1 MSKNSMNFN
10 VNFNSQFDSSQIL
23 KGLEEIR
30 KKMGALSANEQIFKG
45 VDKEFLKLKS
55 LLTTLD
61 TQSKNVGN
69 PAGLNLYQRTL
80 EKVRESANKISQEMS
95 SIAKNETKAF
105 QFKDVAEAQ
114 KKIQQLNAQIE
125 KANKDLSATS
135 TSTQNQLKGMGI
147 TADDKTLS
155 TYVQQLS
162 QGKSLVSVITQEL
175 IRQTAEVNKIRQKY
189 EELNKESRNVKISA
203 DDQIASK
210 GSYKTKTQ
218 AEAATTQT
226 IKTAISTN
234 FANGVKD
241 AAVVLANIQSLLDA
255 QGIKLNENSKVWD
268 NIKNTYTQLVAKQ
281 QTLNAQF
288 EPMKSSMTQLAN
300 TTSNIVNRGLND
312 AVPGFQ
318 NLQNKL
324 VQNTN
329 EVNNLNGKLQA
340 TNDEMNNLN
349 SQGALDT
356 VGKDTEKATAK
367 TEALINAQQSSINA
381 QRDMNSQQQI
391 LNQAFDRIGMAV
403 KNVLSLGNAWR
414 QVNRY
419 IRQTFQD
426 VQRLDQAFASIAM
439 VTNYQMS
446 DLWGMYDQYSE
457 IANRLGQT
465 TEGAIKSSALFIQ
478 QGLEMS
484 EALSLAEDTLK
495 MATLAGED
503 YTTATTQMTAAI
515 RGFHMEMDESSRV
528 TDVYSELAANAAASV
543 QGIAYAMSKTAS
555 IANNAGMAFE
565 TTAAFITNM
574 IETTQEAPEN
584 IGTAMKTIK
593 K

>member
-55 LLTTLD
+55 LLATLD

-114 KKIQQLNAQIE
+114 RKIQQLNAQIE

-210 GSYKTKTQ
+210 GSYKTKT
-218 AEAATTQT
+218 
-226 IKTAISTN
+226 
-234 FANGVKD
+234 
-241 AAVVLANIQSLLDA
+241 
-255 QGIKLNENSKVWD
+255 
-268 NIKNTYTQLVAKQ
+268 
-281 QTLNAQF
+281 
-288 EPMKSSMTQLAN
+288 
-300 TTSNIVNRGLND
+300 
-312 AVPGFQ
+312 
-318 NLQNKL
+318 
-324 VQNTN
+324 
-329 EVNNLNGKLQA
+329 
-340 TNDEMNNLN
+340 
-349 SQGALDT
+349 
-356 VGKDTEKATAK
+356 
-367 TEALINAQQSSINA
+367 
-381 QRDMNSQQQI
+381 
-391 LNQAFDRIGMAV
+391 
-403 KNVLSLGNAWR
+403 
-414 QVNRY
+414 
-419 IRQTFQD
+419 
-426 VQRLDQAFASIAM
+426 
-439 VTNYQMS
+439 
-446 DLWGMYDQYSE
+446 
-457 IANRLGQT
+457 
-465 TEGAIKSSALFIQ
+465 
-478 QGLEMS
+478 
-484 EALSLAEDTLK
+484 
-495 MATLAGED
+495 
-503 YTTATTQMTAAI
+503 
-515 RGFHMEMDESSRV
+515 
-528 TDVYSELAANAAASV
+528 
-543 QGIAYAMSKTAS
+543 
-555 IANNAGMAFE
+555 
-565 TTAAFITNM
+565 
-574 IETTQEAPEN
+574 
-584 IGTAMKTIK
+584 
-593 K
+593 

>member
-1 MSKNSMNFN
+1 MNFN

-300 TTSNIVNRGLND
+300 TTSNIVSRGLND
-312 AVPGFQ
+312 AVPSFQ

-356 VGKDTEKATAK
+356 VGKDTEKATIK
-367 TEALINAQQSSINA
+367 TEALISAQQSSINA

-574 IETTQEAPEN
+574 IETTQEAPKLELF
-584 IGTAMKTIK
+584 A
-593 K
+593 